1 MENEFV
7 EYDFRMISIKPAHP
21 PRALSHP
28 DVIFTFQA
36 TTITFPLFPS
46 KISRALTIKQ
56 NIHQGSA
63 GIPG

>member
-21 PRALSHP
+21 LRALSSQCDSHLSG
-28 DVIFTFQA
+28 DDHHFSTFS
-36 TTITFPLFPS
+36 FE
-46 KISRALTIKQ
+46 ISRALTIKQ